1 MDSAENGD
9 KGLTVEE
16 PHLCTGEKQV
26 QSAEGSNNGADK
38 EQPREDGASTREQAG
53 SNKLLQREMK

>member
-16 PHLCTGEKQV
+16 PHLCTGEKQA
-26 QSAEGSNNGADK
+26 QSEAWSNNEADK
-38 EQPREDGASTREQAG
+38 EQCRGAGATTGEQAG
-53 SNKLLQREMK
+53 SNKLLQRGTK

>member
-9 KGLTVEE
+9 EGGDVEE

-26 QSAEGSNNGADK
+26 QSAAWSNNGADK
-38 EQPREDGASTREQAG
+38 EQQRGWSHTREQAE
-53 SNKLLQREMK
+53 SNKLLQ